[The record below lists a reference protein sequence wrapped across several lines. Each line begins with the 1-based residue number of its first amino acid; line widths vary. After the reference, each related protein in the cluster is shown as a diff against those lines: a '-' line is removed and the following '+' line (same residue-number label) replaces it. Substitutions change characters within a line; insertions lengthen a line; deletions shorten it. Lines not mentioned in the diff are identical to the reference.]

1 MKIRILLLSAFAVA
15 GCTNF
20 RTEAIGAG
28 NRVGDTLPG
37 LPFTLNKP
45 QFVVTRTPAGL
56 DGIDRYTLTPNYV
69 PDPTK
74 RFAATITP
82 ALLASVDWTLTWDE
96 GGSLSDS
103 VGTFSDNSA
112 ASLQSAAKL
121 GIALA
126 PLLDSARKTQHEKL
140 ALIDARLQA
149 DFVRVQPQ
157 IFDDRSGDL
166 RIASPSEIAMLGRA
180 WAALKPRLDV
190 LARQSRL
197 DTYAYADLAERSVFL
212 TALYLARN
220 DAAYDVKQLD
230 AYAAM
235 NTVSAALQA
244 DKQKHIQ
251 DQNVSGKAGESASP
265 SAAYD
270 PGADPDLLP
279 YARQICDAFLDYDLD
294 KLKTISRGYASL
306 DYEMLEYRESELV
319 KLDMLINGDPVD
331 AFSVIIH
338 RDKAYEW
345 GRKIADKLKDLI
357 PRQLFE
363 VAIQAALGG
372 KIIARSSVK
381 ALRKDVLA
389 KCYGGDISR
398 KRKLL
403 EKQKAGKKR
412 MKNIGS
418 VEVPPEAFIA
428 ALSTADDGS
437 DKGKKK

>member
-265 SAAYD
+265 SAA
-270 PGADPDLLP
+270 
-279 YARQICDAFLDYDLD
+279 
-294 KLKTISRGYASL
+294 
-306 DYEMLEYRESELV
+306 
-319 KLDMLINGDPVD
+319 
-331 AFSVIIH
+331 
-338 RDKAYEW
+338 
-345 GRKIADKLKDLI
+345 
-357 PRQLFE
+357 
-363 VAIQAALGG
+363 
-372 KIIARSSVK
+372 
-381 ALRKDVLA
+381 
-389 KCYGGDISR
+389 
-398 KRKLL
+398 
-403 EKQKAGKKR
+403 
-412 MKNIGS
+412 
-418 VEVPPEAFIA
+418 
-428 ALSTADDGS
+428 
-437 DKGKKK
+437 